1 MKRRYKTN
9 RELIVSQ
16 GKEIAVLKKELKE
29 TKGHVDFLMV
39 WRQKFADRYEDK
51 LVKKYLKKGKKSEK
65 H

>member
-16 GKEIAVLKKELKE
+16 GKEIAILKTKLKE
-29 TKGHVDFLMV
+29 IKGHTDFLMV
-39 WRQKFADRYEDK
+39 WRQKFTDSYEDK
-51 LVKKYLKKGKKSEK
+51 LVKKYLKRKKNEK